1 MRWLTQLSSKL
12 RRWREKYNPNP
23 MSLTEWDDNTE
34 ALCAAAQSGD
44 LAEVKRLIPL
54 SNPLDNDSEALQKAA
69 AGGHVACVR
78 LLLPVSDPQAQDGMA
93 LYLASSGGFA
103 ECVRLLA
110 PHSDAAAFKGSALTS
125 AVFNDHHEC
134 VAILAPLCG
143 PEICRKALLDA
154 VRKNSF
160 RSAEVLW
167 PYVNEKFRSTRPL
180 ANALERKQEEMIA
193 FLIPRSNLR
202 TTLTWMRNNV
212 YGNTEQ
218 LEEIIAQQLNAKI
231 HKHIGEGPTKK
242 TDRKM

>member
-1 MRWLTQLSSKL
+1 MNWFTHISAQL
-12 RRWREKYNPNP
+12 RRWREKYNPAP
-23 MSLTEWDDNTE
+23 MSLTQWDDNTE
-34 ALCAAAQSGD
+34 ALCAAALSGD

-78 LLLPVSDPQAQDGMA
+78 LLLPVSDPQAADSMA
-93 LYLASSGGFA
+93 LYLASSNGFS

-110 PHSDAAAFKGSALTS
+110 PHSAAPVFSGSALTS

-160 RSAEVLW
+160 RSVDVLW
-167 PYVNEKFRSTRPL
+167 PYVNDKFRSTRPL

-212 YGNTEQ
+212 YGNSEQ
-218 LEEIIAQQLNAKI
+218 LEEIIAQQLNEKI
-231 HKHIGEGPTKK
+231 HKHIGEIPTKK
-242 TDRKM
+242 TERKI